1 MRLLFIVLITVF
13 FVGCDSKKDDRLV
26 ISCNSWIGYSPFYY
40 AKEQGWLD
48 RLNIKLINVVSLGE
62 SMSLYDVGKSDAF
75 TGTQYEYS
83 VMKRKD
89 KNLEPVM
96 LLDRSYGG
104 DMIFSNK
111 SIEEIQNS
119 DSKIDAYLEMGSVN
133 SLLLKYFL
141 EEYHVDKSRINY
153 INKDQAI
160 IENLKSAKFKSKTV
174 LIVTYS
180 PYDIRLKRN
189 GFHEIACTKNGL
201 TLVVVD
207 ALYTSKNMYE
217 THKDKFI
224 ELKKAI
230 DNAIEVMHKDPKKY
244 YETVKPYLK
253 GYTYDDFLLSLNEV
267 KWINKDLSKELKQKL
282 DSIEF
287 PTEAIVK

>member
-13 FVGCDSKKDDRLV
+13 LVGCDSKKDDRLV

-40 AKEQGWLD
+40 AKEQGWLE

-62 SMSLYDVGKSDAF
+62 SMGLYDVGKSDAF

-83 VMKRKD
+83 IMKIKD
-89 KNLEPVM
+89 KDLQPVM

-111 SIEEIQNS
+111 SIKEIQNS

-141 EEYHVDKSRINY
+141 EEYHIEKSRINY

-160 IENLKSAKFKSKTV
+160 IENLKSTKLKSKTV

-180 PYDIRLKRN
+180 PYDIRLKSN
-189 GFHEIACTKNGL
+189 GFHEIACTENGL

-207 ALYTSKNMYE
+207 ALYTNKKMYK
-217 THKDKFI
+217 THENKFL

-244 YETVKPYLK
+244 YEVVKPYLK
-253 GYTYDDFLLSLNEV
+253 GYTYDDFLLSLKQV
-267 KWINKDLSKELKQKL
+267 KWINKEISKELKQKL

>member
-1 MRLLFIVLITVF
+1 MRLLFIVLLSVF
-13 FVGCDSKKDDRLV
+13 IVGCDSKKDDRLV
-26 ISCNSWIGYSPFYY
+26 ISCNSWIGYSPLYY

-62 SMSLYDVGKSDAF
+62 NMSLYDVGKSDAF

-83 VMKRKD
+83 MMKTKD
-89 KNLEPVM
+89 KDLEPIV

-111 SIEEIQNS
+111 SIKEIQSS

-141 EEYHVDKSRINY
+141 EEYHIDKSRINY

-160 IENLKSAKFKSKTV
+160 IENLQSAKFRSKTV

-180 PYDIRLKRN
+180 PYDIKLKNN
-189 GFHEIACTKNGL
+189 GFKEVACTENGL
-201 TLVVVD
+201 TLIVVD
-207 ALYTSKNMYE
+207 ALYTNKDVYKAHESK
-217 THKDKFI
+217 FL

-230 DNAIEVMHKDPKKY
+230 DEAIDVMQKDPKKY
-244 YETVKPYLK
+244 YEVVKPYLK

-267 KWINKDLSKELKQKL
+267 KWINKGISQDLKQKL
-282 DSIEF
+282 DSIGF
-287 PTEAIVK
+287 STESIIK